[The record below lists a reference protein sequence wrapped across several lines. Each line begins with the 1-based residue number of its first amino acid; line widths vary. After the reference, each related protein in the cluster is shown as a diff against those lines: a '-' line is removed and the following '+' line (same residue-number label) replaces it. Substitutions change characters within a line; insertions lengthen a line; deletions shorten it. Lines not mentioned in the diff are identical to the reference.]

1 MTWESL
7 GEAWAR
13 SEQGRNFMTTNR
25 ESLLSKVR
33 ALLSKTTQSGC
44 TEAEAL
50 AALTKAQGMIDA
62 YEVTDDELALT
73 KEEKAILRSVE
84 TRDPLFIR
92 RRLMFA
98 IEEFTNTKAW
108 YRSISRGHYNRT
120 LCGLP
125 ADVDFAEWLIESLT
139 QFVQSELAAFL
150 MGFAGTGRDRQ
161 SATRSFVMGCIG
173 RIADR
178 FAELAKP
185 RPAQSSNSRALV
197 VTKQAAIQDCMATNN
212 IKLRICCGPAPR
224 GGAASYRAGMSAGNR
239 ASFGR
244 PVSGQ
249 SSVPR
254 LS

>member
-1 MTWESL
+1 MTI
-7 GEAWAR
+7 
-13 SEQGRNFMTTNR
+13 NR
-25 ESLLSKVR
+25 ESLLDKVR
-33 ALLSKTTQSGC
+33 ALLSKTTDAGC

-50 AALTKAQGMIDA
+50 AALTKAQAMIDA
-62 YEVTDDELALT
+62 YEVTDEELALT

-139 QFVQSELAAFL
+139 QFVQSELATFL
-150 MGFAGTGRDRQ
+150 MGFAGAGRDRQ
-161 SATRSFVMGCIG
+161 SATRSFVMGCIE
-173 RIADR
+173 RIR
-178 FAELAKP
+178 HRLAELAKP
-185 RPAQSSNSRALV
+185 RPAQSSNGRALV
-197 VTKQAAIQDCMATNN
+197 VTKRAAIRDCMVTND
-212 IKLRICCGPAPR
+212 IRLCAGSGFAPA
-224 GGAASYRAGMSAGNR
+224 GDVASYAAGKAAGDR

-244 PVSGQ
+244 PVDAARSR
-249 SSVPR
+249 SLPAH
-254 LS
+254 

>member
-1 MTWESL
+1 MTL
-7 GEAWAR
+7 
-13 SEQGRNFMTTNR
+13 NR

-50 AALTKAQGMIDA
+50 AALTKAQAMIDA

-73 KEEKAILRSVE
+73 KEEKAILRSME

-92 RRLMFA
+92 RQIMFA
-98 IEEFTNTKAW
+98 IQKFTNTRAW
-108 YRSISRGHYNRT
+108 YESISRGHYNRT

-161 SATRSFVMGCIG
+161 IITRSFVMGCIG
-173 RIADR
+173 RIGDR
-178 FAELAKP
+178 LAELTKP

-197 VTKQAAIQDCMATNN
+197 VTKQAAISDCMAAND
-212 IKLRICCGPAPR
+212 IKLRTCCGPAPA
-224 GGAASYRAGMSAGNR
+224 GDVASYEAGMAAGER

-244 PVSGQ
+244 PVSE
-249 SSVPR
+249 SSVRR